1 MAMFDAIRW
10 TTRGLITGTCRP
22 TVIGLENVP
31 KEGPFIVAPNHL
43 SFLDS
48 VIVQALMPRP
58 VAFFAKA
65 EYFTTGG
72 VKGKVMKSFF
82 ESVGSIPVE
91 RGEQAASVQALKTL
105 LDILE
110 SGKGVGIYP
119 EGTRSRDGILYRGRT
134 GVGWLALTTGAPGD
148 PGRPDRHREPP
159 ARGQQVGQAAALHH
173 EGRRAAVLRQD
184 RAGPLAARPPRRP
197 PTASWTRSRNSA
209 ARNAPPATTR
219 ARPSTSHVA

>member
-1 MAMFDAIRW
+1 MAMFEAIRW
-10 TTRGLITGTCRP
+10 TTRGLISSTCRP

-82 ESVGSIPVE
+82 EAVGSIPVE
-91 RGEQAASVQALKTL
+91 FRNSVAVLALLKLGAITERTEYNKQAAEKTL
-105 LDILE
+105 RLFGARLQ
-110 SGKGVGIYP
+110 SFPQAVPY
-119 EGTRSRDGILYRGRT
+119 LL
-134 GVGWLALTTGAPGD
+134 LAFDFSLGEPRRVMIVGD
-148 PGRPDRHREPP
+148 PAKTETRT
-159 ARGQQVGQAAALHH
+159 LL
-173 EGRRAAVLRQD
+173 RAAHSVYQPNKVVLGN
-184 RAGPLAARPPRRP
+184 AGPVEPFAKTLPAKDGATVYLCTGTACQA
-197 PTASWTRSRNSA
+197 PTRDPVKIRELLK
-209 ARNAPPATTR
+209 
-219 ARPSTSHVA
+219 

>member
-1 MAMFDAIRW
+1 MELFDGVRW
-10 TTRGLITGTCRP
+10 TTRTLISGSCRP

-31 KEGPFIVAPNHL
+31 KSGPFIVAPNHL

-65 EYFTTGG
+65 EYFTT
-72 VKGKVMKSFF
+72 KGIKGRVMKSFF
-82 ESVGSIPVE
+82 EAVGSIPVE

-110 SGKGVGIYP
+110 DGRGIGIYP

-134 GVGWLALTTGAPGD
+134 GVGWLALTTGAPVIPVGLIGTEKLQ
-148 PGRPDRHREPP
+148 PAGRNAVKPQHFIMKVGEPIYFDKTGPDHSLP
-159 ARGQQVGQAAALHH
+159 ARRQVTDRIMDAIAELSGQ
-173 EGRRAAVLRQD
+173 ER
-184 RAGPLAARPPRRP
+184 
-197 PTASWTRSRNSA
+197 
-209 ARNAPPATTR
+209 
-219 ARPSTSHVA
+219 STSYNQSKVIE

>member
-1 MAMFDAIRW
+1 MELFDGVRW
-10 TTRGLITGTCRP
+10 TTRTLISGSCRP

-31 KEGPFIVAPNHL
+31 KSGPFIVAPNHL

-65 EYFTTGG
+65 EYFTT
-72 VKGKVMKSFF
+72 KGFKGRVMRSFF
-82 ESVGSIPVE
+82 TAVGSIPVE

-110 SGKGVGIYP
+110 DGRGIGIYP

-134 GVGWLALTTGAPGD
+134 GVGWLALITGAPVIPVGLIGTEKLQ
-148 PGRPDRHREPP
+148 PAGRNAVKPQHFTMKVGEPIYFDKTGPDHSLP
-159 ARGQQVGQAAALHH
+159 ARRQVTDKIMDAIAELSGQQ
-173 EGRRAAVLRQD
+173 R
-184 RAGPLAARPPRRP
+184 
-197 PTASWTRSRNSA
+197 
-209 ARNAPPATTR
+209 
-219 ARPSTSHVA
+219 STSYNQSKVIE

>member
-10 TTRGLITGTCRP
+10 TTRGLVSSTCRP

-72 VKGKVMKSFF
+72 VKGKAMKSFF
-82 ESVGSIPVE
+82 EAVGLHP
-91 RGEQAASVQALKTL
+91 G
-105 LDILE
+105 
-110 SGKGVGIYP
+110 
-119 EGTRSRDGILYRGRT
+119 GTRRAGRQRP
-134 GVGWLALTTGAPGD
+134 GAQD
-148 PGRPDRHREPP
+148 PAGNPRLR
-159 ARGQQVGQAAALHH
+159 Q
-173 EGRRAAVLRQD
+173 GRRASTR
-184 RAGPLAARPPRRP
+184 RAPAPG
-197 PTASWTRSRNSA
+197 TASSTA
-209 ARNAPPATTR
+209 AAPAWAGWP
-219 ARPSTSHVA
+219 

>member
-1 MAMFDAIRW
+1 MELFEAVRW
-10 TTRGLITGTCRP
+10 TFRGLVSTTCRP
-22 TVIGLENVP
+22 TVTGLENVP

-43 SFLDS
+43 SFFDS

-110 SGKGVGIYP
+110 DGKGIGIYP

-134 GVGWLALTTGAPGD
+134 GVGWLALATGAPVIPVGLIGTENLQ
-148 PGRPDRHREPP
+148 PAGEKGFRPHRFTMKVGEPLYFEKTGPDHSLP
-159 ARGQQVGQAAALHH
+159 ARRQVTDRIMDAIAELSGQ
-173 EGRRAAVLRQD
+173 ER
-184 RAGPLAARPPRRP
+184 
-197 PTASWTRSRNSA
+197 
-209 ARNAPPATTR
+209 
-219 ARPSTSHVA
+219 STSYNQSKATD

>member
-1 MAMFDAIRW
+1 MELFDGVRW
-10 TTRGLITGTCRP
+10 TTRTLISGTCRP

-31 KEGPFIVAPNHL
+31 KNGPFIVAPNHL

-65 EYFTTGG
+65 EYFTT
-72 VKGKVMKSFF
+72 KGLKGRVMKSFF
-82 ESVGSIPVE
+82 TAVGSIPVE

-110 SGKGVGIYP
+110 DGRGIGIYP

-134 GVGWLALTTGAPGD
+134 GVGWLALTTGAPVIPVGLIGTEKLQ
-148 PGRPDRHREPP
+148 PAGRNAVSPQHFTMKVGEPLYFDRTGPDHSLP
-159 ARGQQVGQAAALHH
+159 ARRQVTDKIMDAIAELSGQQ
-173 EGRRAAVLRQD
+173 R
-184 RAGPLAARPPRRP
+184 
-197 PTASWTRSRNSA
+197 
-209 ARNAPPATTR
+209 
-219 ARPSTSHVA
+219 STSYNQSKVIE

>member
-1 MAMFDAIRW
+1 MALFDAVRW
-10 TTRGLITGTCRP
+10 TTRGLISGTCRP
-22 TVIGLENVP
+22 TVVGLENVP
-31 KEGPFIVAPNHL
+31 TDGPFIVAPNHL
-43 SFLDS
+43 SFFDS

-72 VKGKVMKSFF
+72 VKGRVMKSFF

-110 SGKGVGIYP
+110 AGKGIGIYP

-134 GVGWLALTTGAPGD
+134 GVGWLALTTGAPVVPVGIIGTEKLQPAGEKGFKPHHFTMKVGKPLYFD
-148 PGRPDRHREPP
+148 KTGPDHSLP
-159 ARGQQVGQAAALHH
+159 ARRQVTDSIMDAIAELSGQ
-173 EGRRAAVLRQD
+173 ER
-184 RAGPLAARPPRRP
+184 
-197 PTASWTRSRNSA
+197 
-209 ARNAPPATTR
+209 
-219 ARPSTSHVA
+219 STSYNQSKTTD